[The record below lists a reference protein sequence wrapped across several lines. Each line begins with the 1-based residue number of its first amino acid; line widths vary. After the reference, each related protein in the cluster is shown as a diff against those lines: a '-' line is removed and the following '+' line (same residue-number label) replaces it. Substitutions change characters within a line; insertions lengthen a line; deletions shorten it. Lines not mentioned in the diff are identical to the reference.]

1 MKREKKA
8 DEDYKK
14 RIKEQIATDRANQIA
29 TRKAQRQ
36 TLEQNKT
43 TVEQPSSSTSSRYA
57 YKKKHSKRTFN
68 YYYYTVFMT
77 AAI

>member
-14 RIKEQIATDRANQIA
+14 RVKEQIATDRANQIA

-57 YKKKHSKRTFN
+57 NIKKNYSKRTCFFLIII
-68 YYYYTVFMT
+68 TIQFL
-77 AAI
+77 